1 MIVGTGNVGASIAFS
16 LLNQRTPV
24 NEIILTDINLDD
36 AEGEA
41 MDLTDALSV
50 SPSYMKVRS
59 GSYDDARGCDI
70 IVITAGAKQKPG
82 QTRMDILKDNAKILK
97 PMIESIM
104 KSGFDGIFLVVSNP
118 VDVLTYLVWK
128 YSGLPSNRVIS
139 SGTVLDSARL
149 RKRISELLN
158 INPKSVHAYI
168 IGEHGDTEFT
178 FWSNANIGGERIAT
192 MISEPTRL
200 KIEEEVRTGGYEII
214 NRKGSTYYGIA
225 LCVSQIIN
233 TILNDERRILSVS
246 TYDDNNNVFYGYPAV
261 IGGKGVYRR
270 LDLKLNEEEG
280 IKLQKSINVL
290 KEAIKS
296 VS

>member
-16 LLNQRTPV
+16 LINQRTPV
-24 NEIILTDINLDD
+24 NEIILTDINMED

-50 SPSYMKVRS
+50 SPSYMKVKS
-59 GSYDDARGCDI
+59 GTYEDAKGCDI

-82 QTRMDILKDNAKILK
+82 ETRLDILKDNAKIIQ
-97 PMIESIM
+97 PMIKKIM
-104 KSGFDGIFLVVSNP
+104 ESGFDGIFLVVSNP
-118 VDVLTYLVWK
+118 VDIITYLVWK
-128 YSGLPSNRVIS
+128 YSGLPPNRIIS

-149 RKRISELLN
+149 RKRIANLLN
-158 INPKSVHAYI
+158 VNPKSVHAYQ
-168 IGEHGDTEFT
+168 IGEHGDSEVTL
-178 FWSNANIGGERIAT
+178 WSTAQIGGQEIGSL
-192 MISEPTRL
+192 ISEPTR
-200 KIEEEVRTGGYEII
+200 KEIEEKVRTGGYEII

-233 TILNDERRILSVS
+233 SILNDEHRILPVS
-246 TYDDNNNVFYGYPAV
+246 TYDDNNDVFYGYPAV
-261 IGGKGVYRR
+261 IGRRGVYRR
-270 LDLKLNEEEG
+270 LNLKLSEEEG

-296 VS
+296 IS